1 MFNDFKIPLAFF
13 VLVLLIIFCI
23 KIQAQITYPPPG
35 KYFLMLGF
43 NEPMDTNSLKH
54 KENYEVFDQSFN
66 VVPVL
71 NVAIGYDSETGI
83 CKDSLVIL
91 LINAP
96 NYKTTYAVRVSNVTD
111 KAGNLI
117 HPEHNS
123 AWYYFDGYDPVNEKQ
138 PYLIV
143 K

>member
-1 MFNDFKIPLAFF
+1 MKS
-13 VLVLLIIFCI
+13 LLMILFLLTGISPGQTI
-23 KIQAQITYPPPG
+23 APEG

-54 KENYEVFDQSFN
+54 KENYEVFDQDFN
-66 VVPVL
+66 IIPVL
-71 NVAIGYDSETGI
+71 NVAIGYDEETGV
-83 CKDSLVIL
+83 CEDTLVVL

-96 NYKTTYAVRVSNVTD
+96 SYKTTYAVRVSNVKD
-111 KAGNLI
+111 RAGNLI
-117 HPEHNS
+117 HPGHNS

>member
-1 MFNDFKIPLAFF
+1 MKIFF
-13 VLVLLIIFCI
+13 LILLLFVCI
-23 KIQAQITYPPPG
+23 ASGQTIPPAG

-43 NEPMDTNSLKH
+43 SEPMDTNSLKH
-54 KENYEVFDQSFN
+54 IANYNVFDQDFN
-66 VVPVL
+66 VVPIL

-83 CKDSLVIL
+83 CKDSMVVL

-96 NYKTTYAVRVSNVTD
+96 NYKTSYAIRVSNVKD